1 MSEKTILVIGTYD
14 TKDEELGFLSGV
26 IRDQGGRVVTM
37 DVSVLG
43 SPSQPTDFSKHDVAE
58 EGGSSIQD
66 AIDSGNENLAMQI
79 MAKGASLLAARLHN
93 EGKFDG
99 MIVLGGTMGTDLAL
113 DVASALPL
121 GVPKYIVSTVS
132 FSPLIPAERLAA
144 DTQMI
149 LWAGGLYGLN
159 SVGKASLSQAAGAVL
174 GAARAVQKPDPEK
187 SVIGMMS
194 LGTSALKY
202 VISLKPAL
210 EERGFEVAVFHAT
223 GMGGRAFESLARQGA
238 FACVFDFCTQELGN
252 HVNGSNI
259 SAGGDRLTNAG
270 ANGTPQIVAPGCYD
284 LVDVVG
290 WQPIDSKWDAHIKH
304 AHNRLLTSI
313 VLKAEETKLVA
324 RAHCEQMAKAKGPT
338 ALILPED
345 GLGEW
350 DREGADL
357 HNPDGLAAFLTEV
370 EANIPANVTTHRIA
384 CHINDPSFSDKA
396 LEIFDKWCADGTV
409 PLGVFK
415 QSSNGQ
421 EKSLHAIKNYK
432 QENGVD

>member
-1 MSEKTILVIGTYD
+1 MSNKTILVIGTYD
-14 TKDEELGFLSGV
+14 TKEDELGFLAGV
-26 IRDQGGRVVTM
+26 IRDQGGKVVTM

-43 SPSQPTDFSKHDVAE
+43 DPSKLTNYSKHDVAE
-58 EGGSSIQD
+58 EGGSSIQA
-66 AIDSGNENLAMQI
+66 AIESGDENRAMQI
-79 MAKGASLLAARLHN
+79 MAKGASLLAARLHGQGVF
-93 EGKFDG
+93 EG

-159 SVGKASLSQAAGAVL
+159 SVCKASLSQAAGAVL
-174 GAARAVQKPDPEK
+174 GAARAVQIPDSNKPL
-187 SVIGMMS
+187 IGMMS

-202 VISLKPAL
+202 VVPLKPAL

-223 GMGGRAFESLARQGA
+223 GMGGRAFENLASRGA
-238 FACVFDFCTQELGN
+238 FACVFDLCTQELGN
-252 HVNGSNI
+252 HINGSNI
-259 SAGGDRLTNAG
+259 SAGTDRLTAAG
-270 ANGTPQIVAPGCYD
+270 KAGIPQIVAPGCYD

-290 WQPIDSKWDAHIKH
+290 WKPIDAKWSKHITH

-313 VLKAEETKLVA
+313 VLNNEERKEVA
-324 RAHCEQMAKAKGPT
+324 RAHSRQLAT
-338 ALILPED
+338 ATAPVAIIIPEH

-357 HNPDGLAAFLTEV
+357 HDAEGLSAFLTELTETLPPNV
-370 EANIPANVTTHRIA
+370 EAIKLQ
-384 CHINDPSFSDKA
+384 CHINDAEFAEKA
-396 LEIFDKWCADGTV
+396 LEVFDAWCADGT
-409 PLGVFK
+409 
-415 QSSNGQ
+415 
-421 EKSLHAIKNYK
+421 IKT
-432 QENGVD
+432 